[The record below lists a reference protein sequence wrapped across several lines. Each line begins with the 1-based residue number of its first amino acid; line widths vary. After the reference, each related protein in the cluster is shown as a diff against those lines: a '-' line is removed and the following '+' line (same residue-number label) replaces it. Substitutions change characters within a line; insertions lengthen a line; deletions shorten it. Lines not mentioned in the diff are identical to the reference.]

1 MLFWLIFF
9 FCRVCAVWSLLGIKV
24 CGSALLLKMPW
35 YINQY
40 ATPGQAFSFPYPLSS
55 PLSSNGLPTNYPL
68 TIRPPYPPQ
77 YSPYHPQPLSYP
89 SPVRNR
95 RQASGNPYLGSPK
108 PLGLFI
114 ENKEPSLFKEAL
126 HVLEK
131 EPPDT
136 LPNPSN
142 SSTPPTDRFSPNL
155 PSLDTKRTAAHIKL
169 DKDFQNSSSIS
180 TAFDNEKGLFSEKV
194 KEHLLKV
201 FEKYVDLMRS
211 KKKLYNRNLLS
222 NHDLNFYSAFP
233 NNKIHEWQNEMI
245 SLQRFL
251 EKHNIQVGQ
260 CPQEE
265 TES

>member
-1 MLFWLIFF
+1 MLFAANAFLVDFF
-9 FCRVCAVWSLLGIKV
+9 FGRVCAVWSLLGIKV

-35 YINQY
+35 GTNLSGP
-40 ATPGQAFSFPYPLSS
+40 PGGSFFSPNFASPTSLSS
-55 PLSSNGLPTNYPL
+55 HGLTINYPL
-68 TIRPPYPPQ
+68 PMQFSNGRPPHQPQWFYPPISNMRLPSANSNLI
-77 YSPYHPQPLSYP
+77 SPQRGLFIKKAQPLDLGKFYKEIYP
-89 SPVRNR
+89 SPSNTSD
-95 RQASGNPYLGSPK
+95 ASTHSSH
-108 PLGLFI
+108 
-114 ENKEPSLFKEAL
+114 NKEN
-126 HVLEK
+126 
-131 EPPDT
+131 T
-136 LPNPSN
+136 
-142 SSTPPTDRFSPNL
+142 ST
-155 PSLDTKRTAAHIKL
+155 
-169 DKDFQNSSSIS
+169 QENSSSIS

-222 NHDLNFYSAFP
+222 NHDLKFYSAFP

-260 CPQEE
+260 FPQEE